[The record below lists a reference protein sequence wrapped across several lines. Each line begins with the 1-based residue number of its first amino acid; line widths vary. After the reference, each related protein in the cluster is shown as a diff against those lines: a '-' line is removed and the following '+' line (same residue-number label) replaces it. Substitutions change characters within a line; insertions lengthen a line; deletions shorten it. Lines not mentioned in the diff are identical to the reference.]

1 MYPQAVGQPSYPA
14 TPGNAPT
21 PTGGVGAPTG
31 AAVLP
36 PPPNLPPTQTPALPP
51 VYRRRR
57 RQPGWLAVWTMLALA
72 VLLAL
77 SATVMSAMKLT
88 ASTPT
93 ATTTTI
99 TAPPAPPPSYS
110 PDQVAAAK
118 KEACDASNAAAASIN
133 AAQANYLNAAK
144 DRQSPQYQPALANF
158 QLVAM
163 LETQYIQ
170 QHLAPATPKNVGD
183 ASNEYITDVIALAD
197 AHTRELSD
205 HDAQPFVEALRK
217 VGSQLDKVCE

>member
-1 MYPQAVGQPSYPA
+1 MNPQAVGQPGYPA
-14 TPGNAPT
+14 ASAGPPT
-21 PTGGVGAPTG
+21 STTQAGTLTGP
-31 AAVLP
+31 AVLP
-36 PPPNLPPTQTPALPP
+36 PPPSYVPPPQAPVPPP

-57 RQPGWLAVWTMLALA
+57 PGWLAVWVTLSLAL
-72 VLLAL
+72 LLAL
-77 SATVMSAMKLT
+77 SATVMSVMKLSQ
-88 ASTPT
+88 STPA
-93 ATTTTI
+93 ATTTTV
-99 TAPPAPPPSYS
+99 TAPPPPPRSYS

-118 KEACDASNAAAASIN
+118 KEACDASNTASASIN
-133 AAQANYLNAAK
+133 AAQGNYLAASK

-170 QHLAPATPKNVGD
+170 QHLPPATPKNMQD
-183 ASNEYITDVIALAD
+183 ATNDYITNVIALAD
-197 AHTRELSD
+197 AHTRGLSD